1 MAQNNPRELTVHCLR
16 LASPAVESSREHV
29 FWMLAALNF
38 LITLGVAAT
47 DPFLPAHLRSNGA
60 GGLSLGIVFSGY
72 TMSRILMA
80 PIIGRW
86 SDRCGRTGIIMA
98 GIAFQAA
105 AAAGYMNFSDLRLI
119 ILVRLL
125 QGTGI
130 ALFKPVIQA
139 FAAETVSSDRRGK
152 ALGTFDIS
160 FYAGLAA
167 GPFLGGIICDSL
179 GFTRLC
185 GMVFLTCAGA
195 LAISAGLP
203 STADSAASATTHSPS
218 PAKILAQRNFIALL
232 GFIFTKAVGITTM
245 SMFLPLFMMTCC
257 GLNSVKTGVVVAL
270 GTIVMTLL
278 LRPSGHLSDRSNKQ
292 SMVVC
297 GGLLS
302 ALFIMLVPLMSDF
315 KSLAVLAALKGVF
328 DAFSQ
333 PASSALLAELGDR
346 HGMGAATGIF
356 QSVMNAGMLA
366 GPFVGGVLFETVGI
380 NIVFLFAG
388 CLGLLGAAFFSMV
401 MSRKPPAW
409 SRE

>member
-1 MAQNNPRELTVHCLR
+1 MGFHMAQNNPRELIVHCLR
-16 LASPAVESSREHV
+16 LPSPAVESGWEHV

-38 LITLGVAAT
+38 LMTLGVAAT
-47 DPFLPAHLRSNGA
+47 DPFLPAHLRSFGA

-86 SDRCGRTGIIMA
+86 SDQCGRTGIIMA

-105 AAAGYMNFSDLRLI
+105 AAAGYMYFTDLRLI
-119 ILVRLL
+119 LLVRLL
-125 QGTGI
+125 QGTGM

-139 FAAETVSSDRRGK
+139 FAAETVSSDRRGR
-152 ALGTFDIS
+152 ALGTFDIA
-160 FYAGLAA
+160 FYAGLTA
-167 GPFLGGIICDSL
+167 GPFLGGLACDSL

-185 GMVFLTCAGA
+185 GMVFLICSGA
-195 LAISAGLP
+195 LAISAWLP
-203 STADSAASATTHSPS
+203 PAADSAAWATTHSPS
-218 PAKILAQRNFIALL
+218 PTKILAQRNFIALL

-270 GTIVMTLL
+270 GTIVMTFL
-278 LRPSGHLSDRSNKQ
+278 LRPSGHLSDRSDKRT
-292 SMVVC
+292 MVVF

-315 KSLAVLAALKGVF
+315 KSIAVLAALKGIF
-328 DAFSQ
+328 DACSQ

-346 HGMGAATGIF
+346 HGMGAAMGIF

-366 GPFVGGVLFETVGI
+366 GPFVGGVLFETMGI
-380 NIVFLFAG
+380 NIVFFFAG
-388 CLGLLGAAFFSMV
+388 CLGLLGVTFFGMV
-401 MSRKPPAW
+401 TGTKSPA
-409 SRE
+409 